1 MKATVLLKL
10 VQIKCIFSTSSYIIF
25 LFDVILN
32 LFVPFFY
39 PLLVISCEGHLILT
53 AFTMSWEKTKEIK
66 KKIVVKVDTGF
77 WLASTIKVN
86 YRRELHAR
94 SKAETICFQTV
105 TF

>member
-10 VQIKCIFSTSSYIIF
+10 VQIKCIFFTSSYIIF

-53 AFTMSWEKTKEIK
+53 AFTMSWEKTEGNFK
-66 KKIVVKVDTGF
+66 KNSCEGG
-77 WLASTIKVN
+77 
-86 YRRELHAR
+86 YRFLVGIHHQGKLQKGIACQ
-94 SKAETICFQTV
+94 K
-105 TF
+105 